1 MKRRLILLGGAGA
14 VFVSSVA
21 FGVPAAPPAPI
32 DAPNETLEPPKPAP
46 RAEEPARGPIGS
58 DLDVMLK
65 QYEAE
70 EKTTRV
76 ELEAIE
82 KERGEVEARVLA
94 RGRTYYKQV
103 RAGLLPAGGGF
114 DQLVDHAAKVER
126 TRLALTRDL
135 ERQTALEKRKAVLTE
150 RLAKLKADRTPLEV
164 HREAMAEARSALQ
177 QAEERKAAFDRAFD
191 SSAAPPDYVAIYG
204 ADGPVND
211 STQQGFAGLFG
222 HLPFPIAGRA
232 EVRKVEKSA
241 EHGPALELIAP
252 KGAVARAVAGGT
264 VAFADRVDDDR
275 VTVILSHGDKFFTVY
290 GNLVRTDVK
299 AGESITPNTAL
310 GPVASHGSDGPTLHF
325 ELRRNGQSVD
335 PGPWLGL

>member
-1 MKRRLILLGGAGA
+1 MKRRLLLLVGAGA
-14 VFVSSVA
+14 ILTSGVA
-21 FGVPAAPPAPI
+21 FGVPAAPVSPIDDPSPAP
-32 DAPNETLEPPKPAP
+32 APP
-46 RAEEPARGPIGS
+46 RAEPAAAPLGG

-70 EKTTRV
+70 EKTIRL
-76 ELEAIE
+76 ELDAIDKE
-82 KERGEVEARVLA
+82 KIEVEARVLA
-94 RGRTYYKQV
+94 RGRAYYKQV

-114 DQLVDHAAKVER
+114 DELVDHAAKVER
-126 TRLALTRDL
+126 TRMALSRDL
-135 ERQTALEKRKAVLTE
+135 DRQTTLDKRRTLLND

-177 QAEERKAAFDRAFD
+177 QAAERKAAFDRAFD

-204 ADGPVND
+204 ADNGPVND

-232 EVRKVEKSA
+232 EVRKIDKTI
-241 EHGPALELIAP
+241 EHGPAMELIAP

-275 VTVILSHGDKFFTVY
+275 VTVILSHGDRFFTVY

-299 AGESITPNTAL
+299 AGESVTANSAL
-310 GPVASHGSDGPTLHF
+310 GPVASRGSDGPTLHF
-325 ELRRNGQSVD
+325 ELRKNGQSVD